1 MINNFFA
8 HACSVVNDNELEK
21 RCSINGYVS
30 QFQVYVGTE
39 TSAETCLGARVV
51 KDLTQNLVGKHHH
64 IFCGNFF
71 TSVKL
76 FTELHEVGVYATG
89 TLRADRRGF
98 PHDIKGSA
106 KKGFKKKGE
115 CKICRSRLDTNLS
128 GKTQNLSLLAPSRAA
143 NLWKS
148 QCVRYAEQCLLV
160 ITF

>member
-8 HACSVVNDNELEK
+8 HACSAVNDNELEK

-51 KDLTQNLVGKHHH
+51 KDLTQNIVGKHHH
-64 IFCGNFF
+64 IFCDNFF

-76 FTELHEVGVYATG
+76 FTELREVGVYATG

-115 CKICRSRLDTNLS
+115 CKIRRSRLDTNLS
-128 GKTQNLSLLAPSRAA
+128 VYVWQGVMSESAIKVPCPM
-143 NLWKS
+143 KD
-148 QCVRYAEQCLLV
+148 
-160 ITF
+160 ITSILFTPKMHM